1 MSHTPSKFLDSII
14 NFIKNSPAKQRISQG
29 CTITASVLI
38 AAGFSIDGIGIG
50 ISGIFISIGNALVSI
65 YLLVNRNFQDNSC
78 MSYMRKAFWSS
89 ICFFFFSVFYTA
101 NTFFSFIPEVG
112 ILQCGEIFF
121 VVIYILLFTGAY
133 IVIED
138 WEHKL
143 NRFYLILLWYKLTN
157 LLRCGITNV
166 RN

>member
-89 ICFFFFSVFYTA
+89 ICFFFFSVFYTV

-112 ILQCGEIFF
+112 ILQYGEIFF

-138 WEHKL
+138 
-143 NRFYLILLWYKLTN
+143 
-157 LLRCGITNV
+157 
-166 RN
+166 